1 MLLVVEQDFRLSNK
15 RKRVGDIIETDNT
28 TLIKYL
34 ISKELA
40 QIKEIVL
47 HKNKGKHITIY
58 QEYIYKIGGIE
69 TFLFNFAKVFN
80 EYNITVMYKRAD
92 YNQLVRLSKYVNVR
106 KDTNEII
113 DCDIFIACNYHNIA
127 KCKKRLKANKVY
139 QMIHADLSTYKD
151 IYYTK
156 DEIVDDIITVSKSA
170 YDGLLSKNGYT
181 SKCIYNLLDL
191 EAGQKIKFITLSR
204 MTKEKGLQRI
214 IKMIEELKNNNINFV
229 WYICSDLTDRAKKD
243 DIDKLLSYN
252 EVVLVPANINN
263 VELISA
269 CDYLVQLSDTESFCY
284 SMYEALQRKV
294 PVIVTEFKEAK
305 RIIKD
310 GENGYIIKFDM
321 SNLDINKICNQKPKE
336 INTEFK
342 NETEKWIELLK

>member
-15 RKRVGDIIETDNT
+15 RKKVGDIIETDNK

-40 QIKEIVL
+40 QIKEICL
-47 HKNKGKHITIY
+47 HKNKGKHIIIY

-69 TFLFNFAKVFN
+69 TFLYNFAKEFKK
-80 EYNITVMYKRAD
+80 YNITIMYKRAD

-106 KDTNEII
+106 KDINETI

-127 KCKKRLKANKVY
+127 RCKKRLKANKVY

-229 WYICSDLTDRAKKD
+229 WYICSDLTERAKKD
-243 DIDKLLSYN
+243 DIDKLISYN

-284 SMYEALQRKV
+284 SMYEALQREV
-294 PVIVTEFKEAK
+294 PVIATEFEEAK
-305 RIIKD
+305 RTIKD
-310 GENGYIIKFDM
+310 GKNGYIIKFDM

-336 INTEFK
+336 IKTEFK
-342 NETEKWIELLK
+342 NEKEKWIELLK

>member
-1 MLLVVEQDFRLSNK
+1 
-15 RKRVGDIIETDNT
+15 
-28 TLIKYL
+28 
-34 ISKELA
+34 
-40 QIKEIVL
+40 
-47 HKNKGKHITIY
+47 
-58 QEYIYKIGGIE
+58 
-69 TFLFNFAKVFN
+69 
-80 EYNITVMYKRAD
+80 
-92 YNQLVRLSKYVNVR
+92 
-106 KDTNEII
+106 
-113 DCDIFIACNYHNIA
+113 
-127 KCKKRLKANKVY
+127 
-139 QMIHADLSTYKD
+139 MIHADLSTYKD

-229 WYICSDLTDRAKKD
+229 WYICSDLTERAKKD
-243 DIDKLLSYN
+243 DIDKLISYN

-284 SMYEALQRKV
+284 SMYEALQREV
-294 PVIVTEFKEAK
+294 PVIATEFEEAK
-305 RIIKD
+305 RTIKD
-310 GENGYIIKFDM
+310 GKNGYIIKFDM

-336 INTEFK
+336 IKTEFK